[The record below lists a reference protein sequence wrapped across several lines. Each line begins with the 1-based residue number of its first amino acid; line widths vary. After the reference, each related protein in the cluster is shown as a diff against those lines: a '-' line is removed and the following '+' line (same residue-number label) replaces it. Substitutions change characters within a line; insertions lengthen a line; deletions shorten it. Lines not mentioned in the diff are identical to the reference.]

1 MSVSAESESV
11 YVFTP
16 SSGSVQLCT
25 VLHSAQ
31 FCTVYTHSAQ
41 LPVNSFASAQL
52 AFIFLPAFG
61 GSRHVLTII
70 MRMMITM
77 TLTYEY
83 DVMMIEN

>member
-1 MSVSAESESV
+1 MMILFERCQCLLRASQCMFSRQVLAVHSSTQFTLSV
-11 YVFTP
+11 
-16 SSGSVQLCT
+16 
-25 VLHSAQ
+25 
-31 FCTVYTHSAQ
+31 HSAQ

-61 GSRHVLTII
+61 GSRHVLTIM

>member
-41 LPVNSFASAQL
+41 YTVASEQFCQCTAGVY
-52 AFIFLPAFG
+52 FP
-61 GSRHVLTII
+61 SRLWGVSPCIDNNNEDDDNDDTDI
-70 MRMMITM
+70 
-77 TLTYEY
+77 
-83 DVMMIEN
+83 

>member
-16 SSGSVQLCT
+16 SSGSAQCT
-25 VLHSAQ
+25 VLHNLAQ
-31 FCTVYTHSAQ
+31 FTLTVHSTQ

-61 GSRHVLTII
+61 GSRHVLTVI